1 MQPVLQEFDAPCRPS
16 LFLYPSIQ
24 GVIMEK
30 TGVERLASNLWEQAE
45 RNPIGALI
53 AASMV
58 MNAATKLLNAHAWSR
73 EVARRTRSAK

>member
-1 MQPVLQEFDAPCRPS
+1 MPEPT
-16 LFLYPSIQ
+16 SI
-24 GVIMEK
+24 
-30 TGVERLASNLWEQAE
+30 ERLASNLWTQAE

-73 EVARRTRSAK
+73 EVARRQKMAK

>member
-1 MQPVLQEFDAPCRPS
+1 LLTFSFFFVP
-16 LFLYPSIQ
+16 INQ
-24 GVIMEK
+24 GVVMPEP
-30 TGVERLASNLWEQAE
+30 TGIERLASNLWEQAE

-73 EVARRTRSAK
+73 EVARRQKMAK